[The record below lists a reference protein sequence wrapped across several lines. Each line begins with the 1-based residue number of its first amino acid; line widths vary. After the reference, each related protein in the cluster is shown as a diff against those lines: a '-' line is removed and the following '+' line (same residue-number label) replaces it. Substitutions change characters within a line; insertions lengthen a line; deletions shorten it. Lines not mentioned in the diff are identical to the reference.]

1 MQASLTLH
9 LVWKASWLYPG
20 LNGLTTVLGKY
31 TTINFCLPQPTV
43 QTAVIILNPLL
54 QRSHVSQHNNAMLNG
69 EFESNL
75 LLVVLHA
82 SFQSKPDS
90 HEVAVGFARL
100 FLVFSLWI
108 LALQKD
114 FLFLGNPTS
123 LRQRLLLVFDSGFRM
138 TRTYDTTT
146 LQLLSCSEWSAVIE
160 SCFLL
165 KKTHLLQTPD
175 RAAGLKT
182 ASVVMLESTLTSVSR
197 YTFLWYWWTF
207 QVFS

>member
-1 MQASLTLH
+1 M
-9 LVWKASWLYPG
+9 P
-20 LNGLTTVLGKY
+20 
-31 TTINFCLPQPTV
+31 
-43 QTAVIILNPLL
+43 
-54 QRSHVSQHNNAMLNG
+54 
-69 EFESNL
+69 
-75 LLVVLHA
+75 

-197 YTFLWYWWTF
+197 YTFLWYF
-207 QVFS
+207 KFSHKVCFIFVCILFFEKQKSKSGFAFFLL